1 MKVIITDIHM
11 HIIPGVDDGS
21 RNIEES
27 VSLLHMSVAQGVGT
41 VIATPHSWG
50 IDDCGS
56 DHMLSQYADLRRAI
70 KERQI
75 PIQLYLGCE
84 MQVFADTVGGCIR
97 KLDDGRYPTLAGSRF
112 VLTEFDPYETQDN
125 MEYCLERIIAAGYV
139 PVIAHAERYRRI
151 TISDIGALKNLG
163 AMIQINAYSIANEK
177 NCQTRQLAND
187 CLAARMVDFIGSD
200 THRLDHRPPVIKDGV
215 AALVERYSKDY
226 AERVTML
233 NPLSS
238 FFRES

>member
-1 MKVIITDIHM
+1 MIITDIHM

-56 DHMLSQYADLRRAI
+56 DHMLSQYEDLRRAI

-84 MQVFADTVGGCIR
+84 I
-97 KLDDGRYPTLAGSRF
+97 LA
-112 VLTEFDPYETQDN
+112 
-125 MEYCLERIIAAGYV
+125 
-139 PVIAHAERYRRI
+139 
-151 TISDIGALKNLG
+151 
-163 AMIQINAYSIANEK
+163 
-177 NCQTRQLAND
+177 
-187 CLAARMVDFIGSD
+187 
-200 THRLDHRPPVIKDGV
+200 
-215 AALVERYSKDY
+215 
-226 AERVTML
+226 
-233 NPLSS
+233 
-238 FFRES
+238 